1 MLHKKFKI
9 TKKYDSFPPNIIT
22 FYLTIPP
29 KDKLIKIKI
38 FTKEI

>member
-1 MLHKKFKI
+1 MLYKKLKI
-9 TKKYDSFPPNIIT
+9 TKIYDSFPPNIIT

-29 KDKLIKIKI
+29 KDKIIKIKT